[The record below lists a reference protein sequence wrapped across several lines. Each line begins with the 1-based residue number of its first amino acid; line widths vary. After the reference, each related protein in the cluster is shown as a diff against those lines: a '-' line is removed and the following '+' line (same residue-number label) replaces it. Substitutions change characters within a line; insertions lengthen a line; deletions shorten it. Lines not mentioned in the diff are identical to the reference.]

1 MWRSPVQHGRA
12 LPDLCTY
19 VRVYIYIYTY
29 IYIYACI
36 YVFIDAYAFDYQ
48 ISQRYMHFFF
58 YYYLILNTN
67 PISEEKIIYM
77 CLPSVYTISHVFYS
91 FLFCVFLYVCMYV
104 SMLCQKWRNKT
115 FNSLMPGDVY
125 KFAIKVGHYCFRLVA
140 FLGAPE

>member
-1 MWRSPVQHGRA
+1 MWRSQVQHGRA

-29 IYIYACI
+29 IYMHAFACLLT
-36 YVFIDAYAFDYQ
+36 
-48 ISQRYMHFFF
+48 RMHLITKFHKDICILFF